1 METRANYTAIGFFT
15 VIVIALALGFI
26 YWLKRF
32 DENGVR
38 KPLLVE
44 FQGTVSGL
52 EAGGSVYFNGLKV
65 GEVTSLHFEPADPNK
80 ITVTTS
86 VREDTPIK
94 TDTYAKI
101 SSSLLTGVAYIELS
115 GGSPA
120 AANVFTLKPPLLIAA
135 SGGGDIIASL
145 NQISIKVDRIADRV
159 DKVLADNQDA
169 ITQIVG
175 NVRDFSKALAANS
188 DGVKDFLK
196 NVSDMSGTIKSLST
210 KLTGLVDKADTL
222 VASVDPAQVKS
233 MLANADS
240 AVKRIN
246 DASADVP
253 GIVSD
258 VKKVVAQVSDFSNGL
273 NQTLTDVKG
282 FVDTFDKAK
291 IQTAI
296 DNVTSFT
303 QRMKDAGPDIDQVIA
318 DAKATAKSANQ
329 FMDNINK
336 HNGDVDQ
343 IVADAKS
350 LAAQLKKSSGQ
361 LDDILGKTK
370 DMLGTEGGKGFFAEA
385 TDAVR
390 SIKAVADKFN
400 AHSDEIIAGLS
411 KFSGRGLDNVDALV
425 DQMRGAVSRI
435 DSAVSDFSR
444 NPSSVVFGG
453 KPPIRDYNRK

>member
-15 VIVIALALGFI
+15 LIVIGLALGFI

-32 DENGVR
+32 DETGVR

-65 GEVTSLHFEPADPNK
+65 GEVSGLHFNADNPNK

-86 VREDTPIK
+86 VRADTPIK

-120 AANVFTLKPPLLIAA
+120 AANVFTLNPPVLVAA
-135 SGGGDIIASL
+135 SGGGDIIAAL

-175 NVRDFSKALAANS
+175 NVRDFSNALAANS

-196 NVSDMSGTIKSLST
+196 NVSDMSATIKSLST

-222 VASVDPAQVKS
+222 VASVDPALVKS
-233 MLANADS
+233 TLADASS

-246 DASADVP
+246 EASADVP
-253 GIVSD
+253 GIITE
-258 VKKVVAQVSDFSNGL
+258 VKGVV
-273 NQTLTDVKG
+273 TDVKD
-282 FVDTFDKAK
+282 FVGGIDKAK
-291 IQTAI
+291 VQTAI
-296 DNVTSFT
+296 DDVTGFAE
-303 QRMKDAGPDIDQVIA
+303 RMKVAGPDIQQLIA

-343 IVADAKS
+343 IVADAKA
-350 LAAQLKKSSGQ
+350 LAAQLKTSSAQ
-361 LDDILGKTK
+361 LDEILGKTK
-370 DMLGTEGGKGFFAEA
+370 AMLTTEGGKGFFAEA

-400 AHSDEIIAGLS
+400 AHSDEIIDGLS

-425 DQMRGAVSRI
+425 NQMRGAVSRI
-435 DSAVSDFSR
+435 DTAVSDFSK

-453 KPPIRDYNRK
+453 SSTIRDYNRK

>member
-15 VIVIALALGFI
+15 LIVIALALGFI

-38 KPLLVE
+38 RPLLVE

-65 GEVTSLHFEPADPNK
+65 GEVTSLHFEPSDPNK

-120 AANVFTLKPPLLIAA
+120 AANVFSLNPPLLIAA

-222 VASVDPAQVKS
+222 IASVDPAQVKS

-246 DASADVP
+246 DAAADAPGVVADV
-253 GIVSD
+253 
-258 VKKVVAQVSDFSNGL
+258 KQVVGDL
-273 NQTLTDVKG
+273 KG
-282 FVDTFDKAK
+282 FVGTFDKEK
-291 IQTAI
+291 IQAAI

-385 TDAVR
+385 TEAVR

-411 KFSGRGLDNVDALV
+411 KFSGRGLDDVQALV
-425 DQMRGAVSRI
+425 DQMRGTVSRI

>member
-1 METRANYTAIGFFT
+1 
-15 VIVIALALGFI
+15 VIALALGFI
-26 YWLKRF
+26 YWLKRL
-32 DENGVR
+32 DETGVR
-38 KPLLVE
+38 KPLIVE

-65 GEVTSLHFEPADPNK
+65 GEVTGLHFDPADPNK
-80 ITVTTS
+80 IRVTTS

-101 SSSLLTGVAYIELS
+101 SSSLLTGVAYIEMS

-120 AANVFTLKPPLLIAA
+120 AANVFTLNPPLLIAA
-135 SGGGDIIASL
+135 TGGGDIIAAL

-196 NVSDMSGTIKSLST
+196 NVSDMSETIKSLSG

-222 VASVDPAQVKS
+222 VASVDPALVKS
-233 MLANADS
+233 TLANVDT
-240 AVKRIN
+240 AVKRIT
-246 DASADVP
+246 DATADVP
-253 GIVSD
+253 GIVGD

-282 FVDTFDKAK
+282 FVGTFDKQK
-291 IQTAI
+291 IQAAI

-343 IVADAKS
+343 IVADAKA
-350 LAAQLKKSSGQ
+350 LAAQLKTSSTQ

-370 DMLGTEGGKGFFAEA
+370 AMLTTEGGKGFFAEA

-400 AHSDEIIAGLS
+400 AHSDEIIDGLS

-425 DQMRGAVSRI
+425 EQMRGAVSRI
-435 DSAVSDFSR
+435 DNAVSDFSR